1 VRELAAEPVVPNR
14 LLPFSAGSMDQPEA
28 EFPRYVVG
36 TPERVAKELTA
47 IARELEIGEL
57 IVNTITH
64 SHEARK
70 RSYTLL
76 AEAMGLR
83 NTVAIPQND
92 RVVQLPEALG
102 KNL

>member
-1 VRELAAEPVVPNR
+1 VPNR
-14 LLPFSAGSMDQPEA
+14 LLPFTLGSLDQPET

-36 TPERVAKELTA
+36 TPENVAAELTR

-70 RSYTLL
+70 RSYMLL
-76 AEAMGLR
+76 AEAMGLAGGVR
-83 NTVAIPQND
+83 
-92 RVVQLPEALG
+92 
-102 KNL
+102 

>member
-1 VRELAAEPVVPNR
+1 MLLRELAAEPAIPNP
-14 LLPFSAGSMDQPEA
+14 LLPFSIGSLDQPEA

-36 TPERVAKELTA
+36 TPEHVAEELTN

-76 AEAMGLR
+76 AEAMGVTR
-83 NTVAIPQND
+83 AMEAAVALN
-92 RVVQLPEALG
+92 
-102 KNL
+102 

>member
-1 VRELAAEPVVPNR
+1 VATPEEALHELAARPEAPNR
-14 LLPFSAGSMDQPEA
+14 LLPFTLGSLDQPET

-36 TPERVAKELTA
+36 TPESVAAELTR
-47 IARELEIGEL
+47 IAHELEIGEL

-76 AEAMGLR
+76 AEAMGLAGGIR
-83 NTVAIPQND
+83 
-92 RVVQLPEALG
+92 
-102 KNL
+102 